1 MRLEFLKAALLDDE
15 LLVTVQV
22 KERRAAS
29 MLFGQVIQR
38 RDGTRLIEAEVR
50 VACVDV
56 ERMVPVRIP
65 DDAIPGLTP

>member
-1 MRLEFLKAALLDDE
+1 VE
-15 LLVTVQV
+15 V

-29 MLFGQVIQR
+29 ILFGQTIQR
-38 RDGTRLIEAEVR
+38 RDGTGLIRAEVR

-56 ERMVPVRIP
+56 ERMAPVRIP